1 MKMKTE
7 AIYWKK
13 IFANQNEIK
22 GLYTE
27 QTNGSII
34 KKKKTLQLKTGK
46 RSKFSFHQRKFMDS
60 KQAHEKVLNIV
71 SY

>member
-34 KKKKTLQLKTGK
+34 KKKKDTP
-46 RSKFSFHQRKFMDS
+46 
-60 KQAHEKVLNIV
+60 I
-71 SY
+71 